1 MVVTATPTPPRT
13 PTPTP
18 PPTATP
24 SPQPTA
30 TSTPQPTATPTPQP
44 TATPT
49 PPPTATP
56 TPPPT
61 ATPTPPPTAT
71 STPPP
76 YAAVWAGLSESKWL
90 DANEPDAAAAIKSLP
105 WVADGLDETE
115 GEVVQELVSIAARST
130 ELSNLLVAQPWI
142 EDGVDPIE
150 GVVVPFLGEDEVITP
165 RILSMP
171 WTKDGLDESEV
182 WVMLGLVVVAE
193 EDEAA
198 VALRILDMPFLESV
212 EPVDA
217 AVMGSLLNLAAA
229 NPDQFRRV
237 IARSTMVGDITGEWA
252 KTVVVMLAAGRD
264 NPDLI
269 DALLDPDQVTVT
281 ERAINLPLAGE
292 IDLAIVR
299 TRPGSERSMEILE
312 RSVRGV
318 EAFMGVPLP
327 TGHVIVLFDD
337 DIQASGRHYGTFIGA
352 RTGHDGGDAALSV
365 LSHEVAH
372 YYWTSNNAA
381 CWPSNRAWIS
391 EGAASF
397 ISWLVADARG
407 DHSMFP
413 TRVANIA
420 ELERLLEGGYYHSLV
435 ANVNYALGYR
445 IFADFHRTLGD
456 AAFRQ
461 GLRNLYLMSWNGQAA
476 LLRLLS
482 ESECVGISH
491 VRAAFKTATPDAV
504 AVIDTIVARWYD
516 GTEPYD
522 TSYQDTGPVDPRLRT
537 VNGRLDGASVA
548 LSEGGPPASQFSA
561 EEVTEGVWLS
571 LEYSYQYQG
580 DPRPLRLEVVEYF
593 EDGFV
598 FRRREITVEAPPELD
613 GHSHRFP
620 VWILLPE
627 EILAEAAPKA
637 WELLSGYAAT
647 GRYWVYV
654 YHEGRKV
661 AEVEY
666 EVTP

>member
-1 MVVTATPTPPRT
+1 
-13 PTPTP
+13 
-18 PPTATP
+18 
-24 SPQPTA
+24 
-30 TSTPQPTATPTPQP
+30 
-44 TATPT
+44 
-49 PPPTATP
+49 
-56 TPPPT
+56 
-61 ATPTPPPTAT
+61 
-71 STPPP
+71 
-76 YAAVWAGLSESKWL
+76 
-90 DANEPDAAAAIKSLP
+90 
-105 WVADGLDETE
+105 
-115 GEVVQELVSIAARST
+115 
-130 ELSNLLVAQPWI
+130 
-142 EDGVDPIE
+142 
-150 GVVVPFLGEDEVITP
+150 
-165 RILSMP
+165 
-171 WTKDGLDESEV
+171 
-182 WVMLGLVVVAE
+182 
-193 EDEAA
+193 
-198 VALRILDMPFLESV
+198 MPFLESV

-352 RTGHDGGDAALSV
+352 RTGHDGGDASLSV

-397 ISWLVADARG
+397 ISWLVADVRG
-407 DHSMFP
+407 DHSMFPTRVANIFP

-461 GLRNLYLMSWNGQAA
+461 GLRNL
-476 LLRLLS
+476 
-482 ESECVGISH
+482 
-491 VRAAFKTATPDAV
+491 T
-504 AVIDTIVARWYD
+504 
-516 GTEPYD
+516 
-522 TSYQDTGPVDPRLRT
+522 
-537 VNGRLDGASVA
+537 
-548 LSEGGPPASQFSA
+548 
-561 EEVTEGVWLS
+561 
-571 LEYSYQYQG
+571 
-580 DPRPLRLEVVEYF
+580 
-593 EDGFV
+593 
-598 FRRREITVEAPPELD
+598 
-613 GHSHRFP
+613 
-620 VWILLPE
+620 
-627 EILAEAAPKA
+627 
-637 WELLSGYAAT
+637 
-647 GRYWVYV
+647 
-654 YHEGRKV
+654 
-661 AEVEY
+661 
-666 EVTP
+666 